1 MSTDIHNK
9 RIEKEK
15 IMKKRVLSL
24 ILVCAMTLSL
34 AACGSK
40 SNESESEDSSKATE
54 NEIEDTTIT
63 WAKDNSGNV
72 FLAIAEEQGWF
83 EEQGITIEEAPI
95 DANADAIAALS
106 ANQVDI
112 LTNYGTTNPL
122 QAIASGEDYLIIG
135 GYMATGCMTCVAK
148 KGTVWN
154 GVQDFVGKKVAGNPN
169 DYTYTGELLKLG
181 YDPLNDVEWVS
192 SENYSDALAAVVSGE
207 VDYALLGTSR
217 NYEVS
222 QNDDVE
228 IMTYKSDVKPWY
240 SCCRM
245 VVQKDYAEKNP
256 NTVKAIIKT
265 LLRGQQ
271 YYESHHDECVDL
283 MAEYMGVE
291 KDYVSIY
298 MNNEHFRVHC
308 DPLKHA
314 VVDAWNTLDETG
326 FLTDEAKEINI
337 EDYIAIDLYKEA
349 LDEAYE
355 EYYDEDPE
363 FWDGMIEFYKE
374 HNL

>member
-1 MSTDIHNK
+1 
-9 RIEKEK
+9 
-15 IMKKRVLSL
+15 MKKRVLSL

-169 DYTYTGELLKLG
+169 DYTYSGELLKLG